1 MTMTE
6 TVDPQQ
12 VVFELKEMTRLLR
25 EAPTEMVVCGV
36 VEAVLK
42 RAGKL
47 KLYAGHPLEAEL
59 RQALGDMCFAFAE
72 WWRGPGVLLFG
83 PDVAGEK
90 AKKWERAG
98 QIITLTAGEVEPH
111 CLTRGVKHGF
121 LGGPGPDKS

>member
-1 MTMTE
+1 MIKADSAP
-6 TVDPQQ
+6 DPQQ

-25 EAPTEMVVCGV
+25 EAPTERVVCGV

-59 RQALGDMCFAFAE
+59 RQALGDLCFAFAE

-83 PDVAGEK
+83 PDVAADK

-98 QIITLTAGEVEPH
+98 HMMTLTADEIQAS
-111 CLTRGVKHGF
+111 CLTRSVRHDF
-121 LGGPGPDKS
+121 